1 MPQPIARTTRSLLA
15 AVALVLAGACKGENK
30 PRPAA
35 PDTTAA
41 REVDSTQVLAY
52 LAAIDQ
58 SEVQAAQIGA
68 RRASDSEVHRFAQLL
83 WREHAQSG
91 RDLAQLARQLEIDLR
106 SVPATPMMSNL
117 QAMSQQTTQLLN
129 RTPKSP
135 AFDRAYIDS
144 QVRAHQAALQD
155 LRRILSDSGRVS
167 ASLAPGGGVD
177 VGIIPGRSD
186 TSAATAAAAKRAAN
200 RKAET
205 PREAAQMMLAQV
217 QQHLDRAR
225 QLQSKLG
232 GAGPS
237 R

>member
-1 MPQPIARTTRSLLA
+1 MPRPTARTTRFLLA
-15 AVALVLAGACKGENK
+15 AAALAAAGACKGETK
-30 PRPAA
+30 QRAPA
-35 PDTTAA
+35 PDTPAV
-41 REVDSTQVLAY
+41 RELDSTQVLAY
-52 LAAIDQ
+52 VAAVDQ
-58 SEVQAAQIGA
+58 GEVQAAQIGA
-68 RRASDSEVHRFAQLL
+68 RRASNTEVHQFAQLL
-83 WREHAQSG
+83 WREHAKSG
-91 RDLAQLARQLEIDLR
+91 RDLAELARQMEIDLR
-106 SVPATPMMSNL
+106 AVPASPMIAKV
-117 QAMSQQTTQLLN
+117 QAMSQQTTDLLN
-129 RTPKSP
+129 RTPKSA

-144 QVRAHQAALQD
+144 QVRAHQAVLQD

-177 VGIIPGRSD
+177 VGIIPGRSE
-186 TSAATAAAAKRAAN
+186 TAATTAATAKRAAN

-232 GAGPS
+232 GGGPT